1 MRATR
6 KSLKPSVLQIY
17 GTVHKE
23 SSGKSAL
30 LLVISLQLSSQTVLA
45 KSFILEKKKKTTLY
59 FSATV
64 RGPYPAIFGNKRH
77 QNVAAI
83 FLKP

>member
-6 KSLKPSVLQIY
+6 TSLKPSVLQIY

-45 KSFILEKKKKTTLY
+45 KSFILEKKKKTLY